1 MVGFYSIHHRT
12 YITPVDSI
20 QIKVSIKTFKPF
32 FRNCTPLSGL
42 VFLLVTFEKVDIWVC
57 IRIFYKICLESL
69 WAEFVNSPYL
79 SEAVSKK
86 MKVISTDAR
95 ALLPARS
102 AQAELLNSSLVNYSS
117 LTLCAR
123 LQTGPSFSEIA
134 ISQCS
139 PQLYWQAP
147 TNLKLKP
154 VKPVSHLGI

>member
-1 MVGFYSIHHRT
+1 MVGFDSIHHLYIT

-20 QIKVSIKTFKPF
+20 PTKISIKTFLSQLYAS
-32 FRNCTPLSGL
+32 FRPY
-42 VFLLVTFEKVDIWVC
+42 FLLVTFDKVDIWVC

-139 PQLYWQAP
+139 PQLCWQAP

-154 VKPVSHLGI
+154 VKPVSHWAI